1 MDGNL
6 RDAFVISI
14 CVFPTWLSKSQK
26 GESDFPKTRSML
38 FFLEIGLSEQIKL
51 FHFCDVSWGHDEGAE
66 SWKRVLFL
74 M

>member
-26 GESDFPKTRSML
+26 GESTFSKDSISVILLGDRT
-38 FFLEIGLSEQIKL
+38 E
-51 FHFCDVSWGHDEGAE
+51 
-66 SWKRVLFL
+66 
-74 M
+74 